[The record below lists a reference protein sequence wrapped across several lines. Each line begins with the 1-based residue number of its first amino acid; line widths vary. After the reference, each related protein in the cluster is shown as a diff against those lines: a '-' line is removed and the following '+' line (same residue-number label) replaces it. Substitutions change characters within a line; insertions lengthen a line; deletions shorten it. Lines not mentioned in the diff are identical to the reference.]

1 MAWLKEHRMFME
13 TLKLP
18 ISITWSQEL
27 VDDGAGGT
35 DFYIR
40 VTPHINLGGKANT
53 PRLVVDKLGGAAP
66 SLRAATGYNAY
77 VAQFK
82 EQLKAKTLK
91 KVKEHAKEDIKDG
104 LRELNRAQK
113 QQGATKTTT
122 VGVNHTMALETQRIA
137 REDEELKARMRR
149 EEEEARR
156 ETAAATKKMMEEAS
170 PEERQQMEEL
180 LHGARGGYSSILK
193 VLKETKSYDED
204 EEY

>member
-1 MAWLKEHRMFME
+1 MAKRRMFIE

-18 ISITWSQEL
+18 ISITWTQEL

-66 SLRAATGYNAY
+66 SLRAAAGYNSY
-77 VAQFK
+77 VQQFK
-82 EQLKAKTLK
+82 EQLKAETLK
-91 KVKEHAKEDIKDG
+91 KVKEHSKEDIKEE
-104 LRELNRAQK
+104 LRKLNSAQR

-122 VGVNHTMALETQRIA
+122 VGANHTMALERQRIA
-137 REDEELKARMRR
+137 REDEELKARMRK
-149 EEEEARR
+149 EEEEARKA
-156 ETAAATKKMMEEAS
+156 TAEATKKMMEEAS
-170 PEERQQMEEL
+170 EEDLAFMEQL
-180 LHGARGGYSSILK
+180 KHGVKAGYSSILK
-193 VLKETKSYDED
+193 ELKETKSYDED